1 MFTFTS
7 IINHCPSNFL
17 PRPVSA
23 CFKSLAVD
31 KFIANAK
38 QRLCQLEQCRT
49 LANKQQKADYRRTPA
64 YSQQVSADH
73 THFITSPVSKDAT
86 TTLPLRNLQV
96 ITDCYGQTVVT
107 PQNKPTGAE
116 NSGL

>member
-7 IINHCPSNFL
+7 IINHCSPNFL
-17 PRPVSA
+17 PRPASA

-38 QRLCQLEQCRT
+38 QRPCQLEQCRI
-49 LANKQQKADYRRTPA
+49 LAKKQQKADYRRTPA

-73 THFITSPVSKDAT
+73 THFITSPVSKDVT
-86 TTLPLRNLQV
+86 GTLPLRNLQV
-96 ITDCYGQTVVT
+96 ITDSYGQTVVT

>member
-7 IINHCPSNFL
+7 IVNHCPSNFL

-38 QRLCQLEQCRT
+38 QRLCQLEQCRI
-49 LANKQQKADYRRTPA
+49 LANKQQKADYRTPA
-64 YSQQVSADH
+64 NSQQVSADH

-86 TTLPLRNLQV
+86 GTLPLRNLQV